1 MKNNVNNAC
10 KRGFSSAVHT
20 VYAIGDLVARD
31 FNANGRNNTKPYE
44 DCCED
49 LRKKQ
54 KCTQIPVEKNNR
66 EKGLLEVQRMLR
78 YNFPSGST
86 TEV

>member
-10 KRGFSSAVHT
+10 RRGFSSAVHT

-44 DCCED
+44 DCCGYV
-49 LRKKQ
+49 RKNQ
-54 KCTQIPVEKNNR
+54 PCTQIPLEKNES
-66 EKGLLEVQRMLR
+66 EKGLLQRATLIIK
-78 YNFPSGST
+78 FIGAHT
-86 TEV
+86 HF